1 MQPISLA
8 VGTKYPTE
16 GLISSRL
23 VVRCAVTI
31 KTNSDVYFKTGTF
44 KFECCTNYN
53 SWLVSNKV
61 LITLSPLLTCVFP
74 TLFVYLC
81 EAHELVDVLG
91 QKYNIAVWRYHG
103 DEALQRLQVQAV
115 HLSVLIAVTAAAPTA
130 WRRETRWN
138 KQTVSV
144 NLGWLLN
151 YIIIGVCMNVCVFH
165 REALAHGQNK
175 LVQLLSCNP
184 GPLLIP
190 SPDKLHP
197 KRAKAFI
204 TAPLKDITQ
213 CMCSNTNTI

>member
-1 MQPISLA
+1 MKFDLCVQPISLA
-8 VGTKYPTE
+8 VGT
-16 GLISSRL
+16 
-23 VVRCAVTI
+23 
-31 KTNSDVYFKTGTF
+31 
-44 KFECCTNYN
+44 
-53 SWLVSNKV
+53 
-61 LITLSPLLTCVFP
+61 

-91 QKYNIAVWRYHG
+91 QKYHITVWCYHG

-115 HLSVLIAVTAAAPTA
+115 HLSVLIAVTAAARTA

-138 KQTVSV
+138 KQIVSV

-151 YIIIGVCMNVCVFH
+151 CIIIGVCMNVCVFH

-197 KRAKAFI
+197 KWAKAFI

-213 CMCSNTNTI
+213 CICVQIRTLFKHISCCGASKTETNS